1 MSLTCCLIATTST
14 LLPAY
19 LELLVQQRRHVSG
32 EAAGTPP
39 LAEYLGDLGVQGI
52 DGIDFTVSVA
62 QFESES
68 AQQQAAKEAKDNCRL
83 VCRSMAG
90 GTDCFWVCH

>member
-1 MSLTCCLIATTST
+1 MLLDREDIQA

-19 LELLVQQRRHVSG
+19 LDLLVRHRRHVSG
-32 EAAGTPP
+32 EAAGPPP
-39 LAEYLGDLGVQGI
+39 LAEYLREQGVQGI

-62 QFESES
+62 HFDSET
-68 AQQQAAKEAKDNCRL
+68 AQQHATKEAKDNCRL
-83 VCRSMAG
+83 VCRSTAG

>member
-1 MSLTCCLIATTST
+1 MLLDRDDIQA
-14 LLPAY
+14 LLPSY
-19 LELLVQQRRHVSG
+19 LELLVQQRRHLSG
-32 EAAGTPP
+32 GAEGAPP
-39 LAEYLGDLGVQGI
+39 LAEYLREQGVHGI

-62 QFESES
+62 HFDSET
-68 AQQQAAKEAKDNCRL
+68 AQQEAARELKDNCRL